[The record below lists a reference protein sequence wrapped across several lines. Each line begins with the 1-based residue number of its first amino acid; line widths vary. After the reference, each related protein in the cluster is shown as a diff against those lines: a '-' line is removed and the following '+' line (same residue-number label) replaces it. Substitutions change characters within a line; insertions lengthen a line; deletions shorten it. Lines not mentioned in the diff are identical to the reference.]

1 MSAYEYTLVYEEVNR
16 NYVDRVDVCKPG
28 SFSSNGMQPCTPCPV
43 GQYQTDFAQTQCD
56 VCPGSETTFYAGS
69 MSAEACMSKCQA
81 GSFSICGYEPCEE
94 CEAGFYQPNSGE
106 MTCIQCPV
114 DQTTASSGS
123 SSSSDCK
130 NFEESVSCFGETATP
145 SCSAGFTMDF
155 AYVNYGRTD
164 GSTCPH
170 VAMSDQDCTST
181 PVIINDNCQG
191 QETCSVAV
199 TTSNMGGDPCGG
211 TFKYLHLKWLCVSN
225 GA

>member
-1 MSAYEYTLVYEEVNR
+1 MFDLADRTRTICSHVVDSGIFCHHLYGAKAKHTYKYTLDN
-16 NYVDRVDVCKPG
+16 
-28 SFSSNGMQPCTPCPV
+28 SFQ
-43 GQYQTDFAQTQCD
+43 
-56 VCPGSETTFYAGS
+56 
-69 MSAEACMSKCQA
+69 
-81 GSFSICGYEPCEE
+81 SFITMRTVLTLV
-94 CEAGFYQPNSGE
+94 FF
-106 MTCIQCPV
+106 T
-114 DQTTASSGS
+114 
-123 SSSSDCK
+123 
-130 NFEESVSCFGETATP
+130 EESVSCFGETATP